1 MSLAVH
7 HNSELGKLAVGVAAI
22 AAFIIIA
29 LTWVPDMMAPQ
40 GGPGASDVGQTVRN
54 HPLDLEVFRS
64 CKAAPVFPARLF
76 SCAPQIGAGA
86 N

>member
-40 GGPGASDVGQTVRN
+40 GGPGASDVGQTVRII
-54 HPLDLEVFRS
+54 H
-64 CKAAPVFPARLF
+64 
-76 SCAPQIGAGA
+76 
-86 N
+86 

>member
-40 GGPGASDVGQTVRN
+40 GAPARRMSPDSQN

-64 CKAAPVFPARLF
+64 RKAAPVFPARLF